1 MKEIHARLTSQEDE
15 MKLYMEVADKK
26 FNGKVYNFYI
36 TYFVFSDFYLEF
48 KLIYINILSNKL
60 L

>member
-1 MKEIHARLTSQEDE
+1 MKEIHARLTFQEDE

-26 FNGKVYNFYI
+26 INGKVYNFYI
-36 TYFVFSDFYLEF
+36 TYFVFLDFYFEF
-48 KLIYINILSNKL
+48 KFIYINILSNEL